1 MRILLIEDHPI
12 VRSGCRRLLQGRA
25 ETEVIEAS
33 TGADG
38 LDLCDTANPD
48 IIVLDLNLPD
58 MSGFVLLQRILARK
72 PDASVV
78 VFSMYEDPT
87 FVART
92 LEAGARGY
100 IAKSD
105 NPDALLE
112 AIEKVAKGEIYL
124 GAAVARKLALMNVR
138 AAGGRLKGLSPREI
152 DVMKLLGQGKSVT
165 EIAGHLDASYRTA
178 ANIVAQLRAKLEVSS
193 TAALIKLA
201 LESLPHPG

>member
-1 MRILLIEDHPI
+1 MRVLLIEDHPI

-38 LDLCDTANPD
+38 LDLCGTARPD

-58 MSGFVLLQRILARK
+58 MSGFVLLQRILAEQ
-72 PDASVV
+72 PSASVV

-87 FVART
+87 FVARA
-92 LEAGARGY
+92 LESGARGY

-105 NPDALLE
+105 NPDALIE
-112 AIEKVAKGEIYL
+112 AVEKVAKGEIYL
-124 GAAVARKLALMNVR
+124 GAAVARKLALMNLGGT
-138 AAGGRLKGLSPREI
+138 GGRLRGLSPREI
-152 DVMKLLGQGKSVT
+152 EVIQLLGQGKSIT

-178 ANIVAQLRAKLEVSS
+178 ANLVAQLRVKLEVSS

-201 LESLPHPG
+201 LESLPPLE